1 MTAPLEIRVPSP
13 KTIYVPQPIAAASV
27 PPVAPVETQ
36 ETASSPAPVIPPVP
50 VVDHGTEPAQSR
62 LENIDSHIESIKMTY
77 EDQIVKLHENYQ

>member
-13 KTIYVPQPIAAASV
+13 KTIYVPQPVAGPSV

-36 ETASSPAPVIPPVP
+36 ETASSPAPVAPPVP

-62 LENIDSHIESIKMTY
+62 LENIDSHIESIKVTY
-77 EDQIVKLHENYQ
+77 EDQIAKLHENYQ